1 MFPLC
6 LHSDMDFLTLGSF
19 ILEGILT
26 VLVAAVSYLFVW
38 DEPATATFLTED
50 ERKVIL
56 DALRYPQTETSTN
69 AQLGSEHSFK
79 WRHVTDAI
87 LDWQVCSL
95 LSPNPKSNHY

>member
-6 LHSDMDFLTLGSF
+6 LHSNGFLTIDSF

-26 VLVAAVSYLFVW
+26 VLVAAVSYFFVW

-50 ERKVIL
+50 EKKVIL

-79 WRHVTDAI
+79 WKHVTEAI
-87 LDWQVCSL
+87 LDWQVCSI
-95 LSPNPKSNHY
+95 LSLQLENNHH